1 MTTISLLDLSRYPY
15 FCHPHTPAVLRSAET
30 PPQLISYLENAS
42 LDATSLPTAIHQAAS
57 SFAALADSF
66 AKTEQI
72 ERYLMLVDTAGSAS
86 ELTDVIRTAIA
97 RSQPALTRKLTYTL
111 LAASTVDT
119 FLLHHSDTAQPP
131 AADVRPFFLI
141 PEHTPL
147 LKTLLTTRN
156 LARKIHRLFAHKG
169 AANTDDAA
177 NFLSLLAGKGQKA
190 ETLRASNLVNAV
202 IAVRCILE
210 GVLEFNDVDA
220 VRKVIVNL
228 QNRLGCNPLEFTLEE
243 RDLPKIAMPLAA
255 ALGFSF
261 LSLVTD
267 CDLIHKEYTTGVTCH
282 ELYAAGIQR
291 LQPNRQGQTFR
302 QHVQFKAETTV
313 VRLVFGAA
321 IGQFPVSDIVPR
333 LAADADFC
341 QNILTLTDLP
351 LLDEPHHAR
360 LNHLPQKQVWET
372 PLLSMPELVDP
383 SAPTSG
389 PVTEPTPIP
398 TSTGPPHTT
407 PDQSPSPPE
416 MIPAPPERVKPPSP
430 TRSPT
435 PPEEEMD
442 VDPPPVSLKIKVPAR
457 PKADNTPAIPPKR
470 KRIPSSSESEDA
482 APGQSEPQPPLKKPR
497 GDSTLPKP
505 AKQPSTEKPTRRSTR
520 HLSSAPPPPPPPPP
534 AAPRPPVRKKA
545 PRAAKILPSAG
556 IRIDGLTFAN
566 PGHTFQSRGCTG
578 TFAVFHSPPLLTD
591 SNADRMLAAFKEG
604 GGLSELGLPSCQR
617 LLSELKTAEGNL
629 ADAIAQHADMIRTY
643 EVRLEQQPTQTSE
656 FEAANANLR
665 TVVLERERI
674 VAPLRYKIQ
683 ELTRELDKIPR
694 EPSGSPVKMTL
705 YAPNDAGDMTD
716 NETYEWKPLTE
727 EESMAMRDTLQNAPK
742 GLDEHGQERP
752 LHMLPASRS
761 LDFLGDGTQS
771 EAFVSS
777 EAKFAELPPAK
788 AAEIF
793 ENRSILL
800 YNCKPT
806 LFSFEQGLD
815 HLRPLDAKVDLGDG
829 YLPQSGSSGIVVDSL
844 RRMIPD
850 PAFRNGQPR
859 LNSLQNLQPSHHE
872 LEIPHLSTLES
883 NVRAVCQTKDT
894 PDLPD
899 RDIPRRDTRWAI
911 AGNAG
916 VKTDWHIDTGGHTY
930 LK

>member
-1 MTTISLLDLSRYPY
+1 
-15 FCHPHTPAVLRSAET
+15 
-30 PPQLISYLENAS
+30 
-42 LDATSLPTAIHQAAS
+42 
-57 SFAALADSF
+57 
-66 AKTEQI
+66 
-72 ERYLMLVDTAGSAS
+72 MLVDTAGSAS

-442 VDPPPVSLKIKVPAR
+442 VPAR

-520 HLSSAPPPPPPPPP
+520 HLSSAPPPPPPPP

-578 TFAVFHSPPLLTD
+578 TFA
-591 SNADRMLAAFKEG
+591 EG

-683 ELTRELDKIPR
+683 ELTRELDKIP
-694 EPSGSPVKMTL
+694 
-705 YAPNDAGDMTD
+705 
-716 NETYEWKPLTE
+716 
-727 EESMAMRDTLQNAPK
+727 ESMAMRDTLQNAPK

-844 RRMIPD
+844 RRMIP
-850 PAFRNGQPR
+850 PR
-859 LNSLQNLQPSHHE
+859 FPQRPTPLNSLQNLQPSHHE

-899 RDIPRRDTRWAI
+899 RDIS
-911 AGNAG
+911 AGTPAG
-916 VKTDWHIDTGGHTY
+916 PLPGMRGLKPTGTSTPADIPTSRF
-930 LK
+930 